1 MGLDQAGAP
10 AVGDANYFRPGRV
23 PFESYRLTDTLTL
36 HDKEGNPTDIAP
48 LKVELVPE
56 GANNGSPLVAEEPVL
71 NSAVITTEQYAA
83 AGHPGEDTGLYET
96 DGSAPALTRYKV
108 TAYYARE
115 NFKLDFWDPQVEDG
129 ATYQVKN
136 DVTIDYTLAN
146 VTEAETDLRF
156 RMMPRVITSSWRE
169 AAPSG

>member
-1 MGLDQAGAP
+1 MSPTGS
-10 AVGDANYFRPGRV
+10 R
-23 PFESYRLTDTLTL
+23 DTLTL

-71 NSAVITTEQYAA
+71 NSAVISTEQYAA

-129 ATYQVKN
+129 ATYQVKM
-136 DVTIDYTLAN
+136 TSQSITLWQMS
-146 VTEAETDLRF
+146 TEAETDLRF
-156 RMMPRVITSSWRE
+156 RMMPGVITSSWRE